1 MDELAAVKASQAGDK
16 AAFGI
21 LIDRHY
27 KNIYRYA
34 YHCTG
39 NNQDA
44 DDICQETFLRAYD
57 GIGQLKN
64 ENRFREWL
72 YKIASNLSRKRLK
85 RIKVNK
91 KFVDLSADSLN
102 QQQENKEVHPFEHIT
117 KNEKVSIIQNHLQEM
132 SERLRMVTVLVL
144 MEDLAQKEA
153 AKILNR
159 SEPSI
164 SRDVNEAKAWLQSRL
179 QNLI

>member
-1 MDELAAVKASQAGDK
+1 MDELAAVKASQAGERD
-16 AAFGI
+16 AFGI
-21 LIDRHY
+21 LIDKHY

-39 NNQDA
+39 NHQDA
-44 DDICQETFLRAYD
+44 DDICQETFLRAYNR
-57 GIGQLKN
+57 IGQLKN
-64 ENRFREWL
+64 VNCFREWI
-72 YKIASNLSRKRLK
+72 YTIASNLSRR
-85 RIKVNK
+85 RIKKIKLNK
-91 KFVDLSADSLN
+91 NYVAFSSDSFN
-102 QQQENKEVHPFEHIT
+102 QRQDDKNVHPFDNIT
-117 KNEKVSIIQNHLQEM
+117 KSEKASIIQNHLKEM

-164 SRDVNEAKAWLQSRL
+164 SRDVNDAKAWLQSRL